1 MSKLTLPIAKT
12 KDEFWRF
19 ADFESFSE
27 KNFEKF
33 LDKKNIIHELK
44 KSILNEEV
52 FEGKLFEKISLEKVN
67 EINIE
72 KSSEKIFFVDANVKK
87 SFSQKVFNAQ
97 INENSKAQIYVSN
110 TVCDDAFSQ
119 IESTII
125 LQKNSELKIS
135 IISDGEK
142 KSLIYKKIN
151 FVLEENSKLELFVVE
166 LGDAKSRVE
175 FSVKVLGKNAD
186 AKINAVV
193 SCANNAFKDLRSFQI
208 HDCESSKSNLDL
220 KCVLKDSAKCVFAGV
235 VNVSKESYDTKANQN
250 CACLLMSEK
259 ATICASPIL
268 EIECMDVEC
277 AHGCAVSMP
286 EKEQIFY
293 MRSRGLSEEQAKDLI
308 SEGFASFE
316 KALP

>member
-1 MSKLTLPIAKT
+1 MSELAFPIAKK

-19 ADFESFSE
+19 ADFNSFSE
-27 KNFEKF
+27 KNIEKY
-33 LDKKNIIHELK
+33 LNKKNGIRVLK
-44 KSILNEEV
+44 NSTLNDESFGE
-52 FEGKLFEKISLEKVN
+52 KTFEKIELDSEIKDLE
-67 EINIE
+67 IIA
-72 KSSEKIFFVDANVKK
+72 EKIFFVDANVKK
-87 SFSQKVFNAQ
+87 SFSQKVFNAE
-97 INENSKAQIYVSN
+97 IKENLKAQIYVSN
-110 TVCDDAFSQ
+110 TVLD
-119 IESTII
+119 ESFFQLESEIV
-125 LQKNSELKIS
+125 LKKNSELKFT

-142 KSLIYKKIN
+142 NSLIYKKVN

-166 LGDAKSRVE
+166 IGDAKSRVE

-186 AKINAVV
+186 AKINAIV
-193 SCANNAFKDLRSFQI
+193 SCANESFKDLRSSQI
-208 HDCESSKSNLDL
+208 HNCESSQSNLDL
-220 KCVLKDSAKCVFAGV
+220 KCVLKDSAKCVFTGL
-235 VNVSKESYDTKANQN
+235 VNVSKDSSDTKANQS
-250 CACLLMSEK
+250 CGCLLMSEK

-308 SEGFASFE
+308 AEGFASFE